1 MAAGP
6 VPPGQP
12 SADLQPQRATLS
24 DLISE
29 VAAAEPD

>member
-12 SADLQPQRATLS
+12 SADLQPERATLG
-24 DLISE
+24 DLIDE